1 MARRTRLEKAKRK
14 VMRACMVA
22 YSFYESDNRVRRYAE
37 TLVNRGYDVDA
48 IVLRREGQP
57 SFEVIRGVNVYR
69 IQERVRDESGPFSYL
84 RKLLT
89 FFLRSAWV
97 LTWRH
102 RKARYDIIHVHSVPD
117 FLVFVTI
124 VPRLMGAKVIL
135 DIHDI
140 LPEFYASKFRVNDRS
155 LTFRLLLLIEKLS
168 AAFSNHVIIA
178 NHLWHV
184 KLTQRSVQAEKC
196 TAIINYPVPSIFSYR
211 ARTVAPNG
219 DFVMCYPGTLNWHQG
234 VDLAIS
240 ALALLRD
247 KAPNLKFLIIGEGPE
262 REKLKTMIKE
272 QNLGDRV
279 SMEAFVP
286 IEQMAER
293 MANVDLGVVP
303 KRKDSFGNEAFS
315 TKIMEFMAM
324 GVPVVVSKTRIDQ
337 YYFNQDLVQFF
348 ESGSAEDL
356 AAKILELVHDP
367 ARRRV
372 LRAHGMKFV
381 RQNNWDVKKNEYL
394 DIVDRLA
401 KQRKPCAPSPSL

>member
-1 MARRTRLEKAKRK
+1 
-14 VMRACMVA
+14 MVA

-272 QNLGDRV
+272 QNLGTASPWKHLSR
-279 SMEAFVP
+279 SNRWQRGWPTSTSGWYLSARTRSATRHSAP
-286 IEQMAER
+286 RSWNSWRWAC
-293 MANVDLGVVP
+293 LSSYP
-303 KRKDSFGNEAFS
+303 KPASTSTIS
-315 TKIMEFMAM
+315 TKTWCSSSSPGAPRTWPPRSWNSCMTRPGGASCAHM
-324 GVPVVVSKTRIDQ
+324 G
-337 YYFNQDLVQFF
+337 
-348 ESGSAEDL
+348 
-356 AAKILELVHDP
+356 
-367 ARRRV
+367 
-372 LRAHGMKFV
+372 
-381 RQNNWDVKKNEYL
+381 
-394 DIVDRLA
+394 
-401 KQRKPCAPSPSL
+401 